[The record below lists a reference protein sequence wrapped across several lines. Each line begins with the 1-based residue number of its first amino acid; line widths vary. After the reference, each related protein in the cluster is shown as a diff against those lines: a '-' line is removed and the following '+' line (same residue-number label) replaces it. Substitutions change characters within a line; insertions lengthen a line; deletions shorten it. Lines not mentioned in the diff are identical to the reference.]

1 MSKTSPVWNEVFTFG
16 VRDILSQQ
24 LIFEVAD
31 YDFGKQADFLG
42 YARLPLINVIQEKVL
57 QSRKLAKAQLQRWT
71 DVSSPGGGG
80 SGSEG
85 VGRDRNNNTNM
96 LRGRN
101 QDVRRDEATSS
112 FGNYERIVND
122 GSGGG
127 NINDVNL
134 LFGSGNRTFKHAMH
148 ELKLGPGPKH
158 SRKHVRGSIRI
169 GAFLRQFNPDAL
181 KVDEDE
187 NNGDGNG
194 GESGN
199 HDTVLPQPVQKYQL
213 YCRILHA
220 RNVHGKG
227 PMAIGNY
234 VPLLRWMNRVGLKS
248 HGQKIY
254 SNYVYDWQITNAL
267 LFLVT
272 AVLVILIL
280 FYGYTVYS
288 SDTKQPVHCGKKFY
302 QWKSLT

>member
-71 DVSSPGGGG
+71 DVSSPGGG
-80 SGSEG
+80 SEG
-85 VGRDRNNNTNM
+85 IGRDRINNTNM

-122 GSGGG
+122 GSGG

-158 SRKHVRGSIRI
+158 SMKHVRGSIRI
-169 GAFLRQFNPDAL
+169 GAFLRQFNPDDL

-187 NNGDGNG
+187 NNGNGNG
-194 GESGN
+194 GENGN

-248 HGQKIY
+248 NGQKIY
-254 SNYVYDWQITNAL
+254 SNYVYDWYL
-267 LFLVT
+267 LM
-272 AVLVILIL
+272 
-280 FYGYTVYS
+280 
-288 SDTKQPVHCGKKFY
+288 H
-302 QWKSLT
+302 